1 MLSHIHESIL
11 IFIMLKNRAPVLC
24 PATCN
29 SHKKTK
35 IVFWKKKKHGNH
47 PDRFFKQPMNLC
59 PLPLFSRKMFFL
71 FCVLCIF
78 LALSVVYVFSVHDLI
93 GNIISSHR
101 VQIKAKHATKD
112 CLRVKMKKRWESCLP
127 NEVKRKFVSVSR
139 KQFFLF

>member
-1 MLSHIHESIL
+1 
-11 IFIMLKNRAPVLC
+11 LC
-24 PATCN
+24 
-29 SHKKTK
+29 
-35 IVFWKKKKHGNH
+35 FEKKKKHGNH
-47 PDRFFKQPMNLC
+47 PGRFFKQPMNLC

-139 KQFFLF
+139 KQFFFILIKNTFLKL